1 MLKEIVSEETTVE
14 LPDFL
19 ATRLAYDER
28 DALFYE
34 LLHLMV
40 KRGRAAL
47 IPKLM
52 DKMQRASG
60 NKIKRFNRLQA
71 RLIKFYGGSNADQ

>member
-1 MLKEIVSEETTVE
+1 MLKEIVHEETVE

-19 ATRLAYDER
+19 STRLEYDKR

-60 NKIKRFNRLQA
+60 NKIKRFNRFQA